1 VAKSWPVTRIGAV
14 VIAALTAVAL
24 AGPTTANAATTIAID
39 GTHGGRTFDGVGAI
53 SGGGGNSRLL
63 TDYPEPQRGQLLDYL
78 FKPGYGADLQ
88 VLKLE
93 IGGDANST
101 DGSEPSIEHTKG
113 VVNCN
118 GGYEWWLAEQAKA
131 RNPNIELYGLA
142 WAAPGWIGGGNFWSQ
157 DMVDYLMTWLGC
169 ARQHGLTINFLG
181 GWNERGYDKAWYEN
195 LHNTLAAKG
204 FGSVKVVGADSGWE
218 IADDMKTD
226 ATFAKSVDIVGAH
239 YPCRGGD
246 GGDAISCSTT
256 ANALATGKQLW
267 ASENGSQDIN
277 TGTAALIRS
286 VTRGYIDAKMTAYL
300 NWPLIAAIYPNLP
313 YSTVGLAVAP
323 SPWSGAYSLGKSTWA
338 TAQVTQFTRPGWHF
352 IDSASGYL
360 GTSGSYVTL
369 TDGHD
374 YSTIIETTTATAAQP
389 VSFTITGGLKTSTA
403 HVWTTDLGSGP
414 DFQHSAD
421 LTPSGGSY
429 SLTLQPNTIYTISTT
444 TGQGKGTAVSPA
456 QHGLSLPYNDS
467 FESYGVGTEAKYLSD
482 MQGSYEVQ
490 PCAGRGGK
498 CLTQMAPIRPIEW
511 QDDSDAFSL
520 IGDQD
525 WGNYTV
531 SADVRLAGA
540 GTVELMG
547 RANAQSR
554 PQSHQDAYYF
564 RVSNTGAWSI
574 VSGDTTGTLTTLAS
588 GTTTALGTNAWHTLS
603 VTFQGTTITGS
614 VDGHAAGA
622 ATDGRWTN
630 GQAGIGIVG
639 YATDQFDNLAIT
651 PGTGSS
657 TRSGPITSGIPGK
670 CAQGGAKVVLSDCD
684 GSAAQTWTV
693 RNGTL
698 VNGGQC
704 MDVTGQATANG
715 TLVELWDCNGG
726 ANQQWS
732 QAADGTLRS
741 QQSGKCLDDPAFSTT
756 NGTQLEIWDCNAG
769 ANQLWRLP

>member
-1 VAKSWPVTRIGAV
+1 MGTAVARIF
-14 VIAALTAVAL
+14 AALLAAVTAMAL
-24 AGPTTANAATTIAID
+24 AGPVTAAAATTITID
-39 GTHGGRTFDGVGAI
+39 GTHTGRTFDGIGAI

-63 TDYPEPQRGQLLDYL
+63 IDYPEPQRGQVLDYL

-101 DGSEPSIEHTKG
+101 DGSEPSIEHTRG
-113 VVNCN
+113 AVNCD

-142 WAAPGWIGGGNFWSQ
+142 WAAPGWIGNGNFWSQ

-169 ARQHGLTINFLG
+169 AKQHGLAIDLLG
-181 GWNERGYDKAWYEN
+181 GWNERGYNKAWYEN
-195 LHNTLAAKG
+195 LHSTLAAKG
-204 FGSVKVVGADSGWE
+204 FGGVKVVGADSGWE
-218 IADDMKTD
+218 IADDMVKD

-239 YPCRGGD
+239 YPCHGGD
-246 GGDAISCSTT
+246 GGDAVSCSTT
-256 ANALATGKQLW
+256 SNALATGKQLW
-267 ASENGSQDIN
+267 ASENGSQDIES
-277 TGTAALIRS
+277 GTAALIRS
-286 VTRGYIDAKMTAYL
+286 ITRGYLDAKMTAYL
-300 NWPLIAAIYPNLP
+300 NWPLLAAIYPNLP

-323 SPWSGAYSLGKSTWA
+323 SPWSGAYRTGKSTWA
-338 TAQVTQFTRPGWHF
+338 TAQVTQFTKPGWHF

-374 YSTIIETTTATAAQP
+374 YSTIIETSTATTAQQA
-389 VSFTITGGLKTSTA
+389 SFAVTGGLNATTA
-403 HVWTTDLGSGP
+403 HVWTTSLGTGP
-414 DFQHSAD
+414 DFQHSTDVNGASYT
-421 LTPSGGSY
+421 LTV
-429 SLTLQPNTIYTISTT
+429 QPNAIYTVSTT
-444 TGQGKGTAVSPA
+444 TGQGKGAATSPA
-456 QHGLSLPYNDS
+456 EHGLALPYNDNFDGYAS
-467 FESYGVGTEAKYLSD
+467 GTEAKYLSD

-490 PCAGRGGK
+490 PCVGRNGQ
-498 CLTQMAPIRPIEW
+498 CVTQMAPVRPIEW

-520 IGDQD
+520 LGDQG

-531 SADVRLAGA
+531 SADVRLAAA

-554 PQSHQDAYYF
+554 PQSHQNAYYF

-574 VSGDTTGTLTTLAS
+574 VSSDTSGTLTTLAS

-614 VDGHAAGA
+614 VDGHTAGT

-639 YATDQFDNLAIT
+639 YATDQFDNLSIT
-651 PGTGSS
+651 AGTGSPA
-657 TRSGPITSGIPGK
+657 RQGPITSGIAGK
-670 CAQGGAKVVLSDCD
+670 CAQAGAKVVLQDCD

-693 RNGTL
+693 RNGAL
-698 VNGGQC
+698 VNSGQC
-704 MDVTGQATANG
+704 MDVTGQATVNG

-726 ANQQWS
+726 SNQLWS
-732 QAADGTLRS
+732 QAADGSLRS
-741 QQSGKCLDDPAFSTT
+741 TQSGKCLDDPGFATT
-756 NGTQLEIWDCNAG
+756 NGTQLEIWDCNG
-769 ANQLWRLP
+769 GSNQRWQLP

>member
-1 VAKSWPVTRIGAV
+1 MGTAVARYWTAMLAV
-14 VIAALTAVAL
+14 VTALAL
-24 AGPTTANAATTIAID
+24 AGPATADAATSITID
-39 GTHGGRTFDGVGAI
+39 GSQGGRTFDGIGAI

-63 TDYPEPQRGQLLDYL
+63 IDYPEPQRSQVLDYL

-113 VVNCN
+113 AVNCG
-118 GGYEWWLAEQAKA
+118 GGYEWWLAEQAKS

-142 WAAPGWIGGGNFWSQ
+142 WAAPGWIGNGNFWSQ

-169 ARQHGLTINFLG
+169 ARQHGLGISFLG
-181 GWNERGYDKAWYEN
+181 GWNERGYDKGWYEN
-195 LHNTLAAKG
+195 LHATLAAKG
-204 FGSVKVVGADSGWE
+204 YGGVKVVGADSGWE
-218 IADDMKTD
+218 VADDMVKD
-226 ATFAKSVDIVGAH
+226 PTFAKAVDIVGAH
-239 YPCRGGD
+239 YPCHGGD
-246 GGDAISCSTT
+246 GGDAVSCGTT
-256 ANALATGKQLW
+256 SNALATGKPLW

-277 TGTAALIRS
+277 SGTAALIRS
-286 VTRGYIDAKMTAYL
+286 ITRGYLDAKMTAYL
-300 NWPLIAAIYPNLP
+300 NWPLLAAIYPNLP

-323 SPWSGAYSLGKSTWA
+323 SPWSGAYSTGKSTWA
-338 TAQVTQFTRPGWHF
+338 TAQVTQFTKPGWHF

-374 YSTIIETTTATAAQP
+374 YSTVIETSTATAAQQ
-389 VSFTITGGLKTSTA
+389 VSFSVRGLNTSTA
-403 HVWTTDLGSGP
+403 HVWTTSLGTGP

-421 LTPSGGSY
+421 VNGASY
-429 SLTLQPNTIYTISTT
+429 TLTLQPNTIYTISTT

-456 QHGLSLPYNDS
+456 EHGLALPYRDG
-467 FESYGVGTEAKYLSD
+467 FEYASGTEAKYLSD
-482 MQGSYEVQ
+482 MQGSYEAQ
-490 PCAGRGGK
+490 PCVGRSGQ

-531 SADVRLAGA
+531 SADVRLAKA

-564 RVSNTGAWSI
+564 RVSGTGAWSI
-574 VSGDTTGTLTTLAS
+574 VSGDTSGTLTTLAS

-603 VTFQGTTITGS
+603 VTFQGSTITGS
-614 VDGHAAGA
+614 VDGHTAGT

-630 GQAGIGIVG
+630 GQAGIGVVG

-651 PGTGSS
+651 PGAGSPA
-657 TRSGPITSGIPGK
+657 RQGPITSGMAGK
-670 CAQGGAKVVLSDCD
+670 CARAGAQVALATCD

-693 RNGTL
+693 RNGSL
-698 VNGGQC
+698 VNSGQC
-704 MDVTGQATANG
+704 MDVTGLGTANG

-726 ANQQWS
+726 GNQQWT
-732 QAADGTLRS
+732 QAADGSLRS
-741 QQSGKCLDDPAFSTT
+741 VQSGKCLDDPGFSTT
-756 NGTQLEIWDCNAG
+756 DGTQLEIWDCNGG
-769 ANQLWRLP
+769 ANQRWQLPAA